1 MVTPARDRGEARHSE
16 YTQCR
21 LPTEEKDTR
30 LAAQDTSALRAGAR
44 PEAADLLR
52 KICAKVLVPYGLGEA
67 AERATQA
74 AGDGQQRNT
83 VILVG
88 EVNRGKSALANAL
101 VGVPDA
107 TPARPD
113 FTTVVPVALG
123 PATAEVPV
131 GSAALLAGGRCE
143 MISASELDGF
153 VGRGQTPAPEFLPTR
168 AYVALER
175 SDLGSA
181 TVIDVPGI
189 GGIDSLGAL
198 PQPDTQAQASVIVV
212 VTDASS
218 PLTRPEMEFLRSASD
233 THASVIVAMTK
244 TDKNLTRYR
253 EIARKDAELIAEHV
267 GRDIPVFPVSSIVQ
281 FLPEFD
287 RAGRNT
293 ETEVSGAQLAG
304 VEALRKAIA
313 NRFSRAAS
321 LPLAN
326 GLRIASIGLA
336 QIDQQLLE
344 CSKTASATE
353 DALPELERQQAR
365 LDELNRTKNEWQEFL
380 VRDLSMARQ
389 EASTRLDADLNAVRA
404 QWDSFIRS
412 HGMQVLR
419 RNPQHYT
426 RLIEEDYQRSVLD
439 NVEQFSAQ
447 IDVIIRQ
454 RFTDPGLAESI
465 AEEIMEGF
473 AVNER
478 ESAALERSLKDA
490 FDPALLTMGVS
501 GGAMLGSMLGASVLT
516 GAVMVAGLGWF
527 AVNAGFRSMKQGKT
541 QLQQWLRESTASTS
555 RHTLG
560 IFDRII
566 AQARA
571 VIVVRYRTYLKEQ
584 IDELSAART
593 RLLDAQQSEEKE
605 RQRELQRITH
615 NRRVV
620 MDLQE
625 RAEALIEVLLE
636 EAAQPR
642 RSQEVE

>member
-1 MVTPARDRGEARHSE
+1 MVTPAPKRGKVRLSE
-16 YTQCR
+16 YTSCR
-21 LPTEEKDTR
+21 PTFEEKDTV

-44 PEAADLLR
+44 PEAADLLQ
-52 KICAKVLVPYGLGEA
+52 KICAKVLVPYGLKEVA
-67 AERATQA
+67 DRAVQA
-74 AGDGQQRNT
+74 ADDGRQRNT

-107 TPARPD
+107 TPAGSD
-113 FTTVVPVALG
+113 FTTVIPVALG
-123 PATAEVPV
+123 PATAEVPA
-131 GSAALLAGGRCE
+131 GNAALIAGGRCE
-143 MISASELDGF
+143 IINASELRNF
-153 VGRGQTPAPEFLPTR
+153 VSSGQTPPRDFLPTR

-175 SDLGSA
+175 SALGSV
-181 TVIDVPGI
+181 TVIDAPGI
-189 GGIDSLGAL
+189 GGIESLAAL

-233 THASVIVAMTK
+233 THASVVVAVTK

-253 EIARKDAELIAEHV
+253 AIIRKDVELIDEHV

-281 FLPEFD
+281 FLTEFD
-287 RAGRNT
+287 PAGIHA
-293 ETEVSGAQLAG
+293 EVEVSGTQLAG
-304 VEALRKAIA
+304 VEALRRDIA
-313 NRFSRAAS
+313 RRFSRAAS

-344 CSKTASATE
+344 RSKAATAAE
-353 DALPELERQQAR
+353 DALPELERQQAQ
-365 LDELNRTKNEWQEFL
+365 LSELNRTKNEWQEFL

-389 EASTRLDADLNAVRA
+389 EASSRLDADLSAVRTR
-404 QWDSFIRS
+404 WDSFIRT

-426 RLIEEDYQRSVLD
+426 RLIEEDFQRSVLE

-447 IDVIIRQ
+447 IVEIIRQ
-454 RFTDPGLAESI
+454 RFSDPGLAESI
-465 AEEIMEGF
+465 TEEIMEGF
-473 AVNER
+473 AVSER
-478 ESAALERSLKDA
+478 ESASLERNLKDA

-501 GGAMLGSMLGASVLT
+501 GGAMLGSMLGATVFT
-516 GAVMVAGLGWF
+516 GAFLIAGLGWF
-527 AVNAGFRSMKQGKT
+527 AVNAGFRSMKQSKT
-541 QLQQWLRESTASTS
+541 QLQQWLREATVSTS
-555 RHTLG
+555 KHTLG

-571 VIVVRYRTYLKEQ
+571 VIVVRYRTHLKQQ
-584 IDELSAART
+584 IDELSATRN
-593 RLLDAQQSEEKE
+593 RLLDAQQTEEQE
-605 RQRELQRITH
+605 REREHKRVIH

-625 RAEALIEVLLE
+625 RAEALVEALLE
-636 EAAQPR
+636 EATQPR
-642 RSQEVE
+642 PTQEVE